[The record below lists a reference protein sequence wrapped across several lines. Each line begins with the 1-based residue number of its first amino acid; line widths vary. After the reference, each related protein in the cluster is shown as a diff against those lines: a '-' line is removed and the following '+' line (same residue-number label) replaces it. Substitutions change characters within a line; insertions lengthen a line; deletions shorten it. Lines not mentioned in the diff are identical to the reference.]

1 MIRTNDELTL
11 RGFCRD
17 VYAPLRAISPRT
29 LRLYEFTLDAFGL
42 FLGHEPTTAD
52 LEEIVVAQFL
62 AHRTRTRA
70 AATAAKDRACLHALW
85 EFLAR
90 RNAVST
96 WPTIPTVNVPE
107 RVPEAWLT
115 EEFARLLAA
124 ARAERTTIAGIP
136 GGLYWRALLLLAYDT
151 GERITALTSVR
162 WADVRSGFVLFR
174 AETRKGRRRDI
185 VREVGEETQAA
196 LEAIRGDRD
205 LVFPWPYC
213 HTYLWT
219 RLSIILRRA
228 KLPAGRR
235 DKFHKIRRT
244 TASYYEA
251 AGHSAQRLLDHASP
265 ATTRKYL
272 DPRVVQTVAAPS
284 VIPRVS

>member
-1 MIRTNDELTL
+1 MIRINDSTI
-11 RGFCRD
+11 RGFLRD

-29 LRLYEFTLDAFGL
+29 LRLYEFTLDAFRD

-52 LEEIVVAQFL
+52 LDELVVARFL
-62 AHRTRTRA
+62 SHRESTRA
-70 AATAAKDRACLHALW
+70 AATAQKDRAQLHAIW

-90 RNAVST
+90 RKAVDT
-96 WPTIPTVNVPE
+96 WPVIRTVKVPE

-115 EEFARLLAA
+115 EEFARLLATA
-124 ARAERTTIAGIP
+124 SSEKTTIAGIP
-136 GGLYWRALLLLAYDT
+136 GGLWWRALLLLAYDT
-151 GERITALTSVR
+151 GERVTALTSLR
-162 WADVRSGFVLFR
+162 WVDVRGGYVTFK
-174 AETRKGRRRDI
+174 AETRKGKRRDI
-185 VREVGEETQAA
+185 IRDIGEETRLA

-205 LVFPWPYC
+205 LVFPWPHS
-213 HTYLWT
+213 HTYLWN

-251 AGHSAQRLLDHASP
+251 AGHSAQRLLDHSSP

-272 DPRVVQTVAAPS
+272 DPRVVQNVPAPS
-284 VIPRVS
+284 VMPKVC

>member
-1 MIRTNDELTL
+1 MIRINDSTI
-11 RGFCRD
+11 RGFLRD

-29 LRLYEFTLDAFGL
+29 LKLYEFTLDAFRD

-52 LEEIVVAQFL
+52 LDELVVARFL
-62 AHRTRTRA
+62 SHREQTRA
-70 AATAAKDRACLHALW
+70 AATAAKDRAQIRACW
-85 EFLAR
+85 EFMAR
-90 RNAVST
+90 HKAVDT
-96 WPTIPTVNVPE
+96 WPTMRQVKVPE

-115 EEFARLLAA
+115 EEFARLLATA
-124 ARAERTTIAGIP
+124 SGEKTVIAGIP
-136 GGLYWRALLLLAYDT
+136 GGLWWRALLLLAYDT
-151 GERITALTSVR
+151 GERVTALTLVR
-162 WADVRSGFVLFR
+162 WADVRGCYVLFR
-174 AETRKGRRRDI
+174 AETRKGKRRDI
-185 VREVGEETQAA
+185 VREIGPETQAA
-196 LEAIRGDRD
+196 IEAIRGDRE
-205 LVFPWPYC
+205 LVFPWPYS
-213 HTYLWT
+213 HTYLWN

-272 DPRVVQTVAAPS
+272 DPRVVQTVGAPS

>member
-1 MIRTNDELTL
+1 MICTNNLTL
-11 RGFCRD
+11 RAAVRD

-29 LRLYEFTLDAFGL
+29 LKLYEFTLDAFRD
-42 FLGHEPTTAD
+42 FLGHEPMTSD
-52 LEEIVVAQFL
+52 LDELVVARFL
-62 AHRTRTRA
+62 SHREQTRA
-70 AATAAKDRACLHALW
+70 AATAQKDRAQLHAIW

-90 RNAVST
+90 RKAVDT
-96 WPTIPTVNVPE
+96 WPVMRQVNVPE

-115 EEFARLLAA
+115 EEFARLLATA
-124 ARAERTTIAGIP
+124 SGEKTVIAGIP
-136 GGLYWRALLLLAYDT
+136 GGLWWRALLLLAYDT
-151 GERITALTSVR
+151 GERVTALTLVR
-162 WADVRSGFVLFR
+162 WPNVRGGYVLFR
-174 AETRKGRRRDI
+174 AETRKGKRRDI
-185 VREVGEETQAA
+185 IREIGPETQAA
-196 LEAIRGDRD
+196 LEAIRGARD
-205 LVFPWPYC
+205 LVFPWPYS
-213 HTYLWT
+213 HTYLWN

-272 DPRVVQTVAAPS
+272 DPRVVQTVGAPS